1 MRRHHLIEE
10 AKAELDVAY
19 DAVKQAETD
28 LMRLEFDYNER
39 VKEANGCADPA
50 FLASLTQEK
59 EQQQQSLDLEA
70 LYALQQTATQRFALV
85 SASFGIVGSIKDP
98 HMTVDL
104 IVRLLFQE
112 DELRRNRV
120 AIERNLRSFH
130 KSLRAYMLEDSSSEN
145 DAAIRESWAAIE
157 GILRDLGRE
166 I

>member
-19 DAVKQAETD
+19 DAVKQAETE
-28 LMRLEFDYNER
+28 LMSLEFDYNER
-39 VKEANGCADPA
+39 VKQANGTADPDY
-50 FLASLTQEK
+50 LAKLMQEK
-59 EQQQQSLDLEA
+59 ERSQQNLDLES
-70 LYALQQTATQRFALV
+70 LYELQQSATQRFALV

-120 AIERNLRSFH
+120 AIERHLRAFH
-130 KSLRAYMLEDSSSEN
+130 KSLRAYMLEDSSPEN
-145 DAAIRESWAAIE
+145 DAEVRSNWAAIE
-157 GILRDLGRE
+157 DILRSVGRQ

>member
-39 VKEANGCADPA
+39 VKQANGCADPA
-50 FLASLTQEK
+50 FLASLTEEK
-59 EQQQQSLDLEA
+59 EKQQQSLDLEA

-120 AIERNLRSFH
+120 AIERNLRAFH
-130 KSLRAYMLEDSSSEN
+130 KSLRAYMLEDSSVEN
-145 DAAIRESWAAIE
+145 DTAVRGSWAAIE

>member
-39 VKEANGCADPA
+39 VKQANGSADPG

-59 EQQQQSLDLEA
+59 EEQQQSLDLEA

-120 AIERNLRSFH
+120 AIERNLKAFH
-130 KSLRAYMLEDSSSEN
+130 KSLRAYMLEDSSAEN
-145 DAAIRESWAAIE
+145 DTAVRESWAAIE